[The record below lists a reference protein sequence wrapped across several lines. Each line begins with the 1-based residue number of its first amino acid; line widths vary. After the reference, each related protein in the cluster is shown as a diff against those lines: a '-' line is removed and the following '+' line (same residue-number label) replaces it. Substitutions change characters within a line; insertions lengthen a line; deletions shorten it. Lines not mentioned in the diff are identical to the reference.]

1 MGNRAVSGNALMLK
15 PEMQIQVAARNI
27 LIIHG
32 YVVMESG
39 KARSK
44 VRCPVC
50 KQQFYP
56 GGWQGNTPGLPD
68 LYIHH
73 PAWGGVALPIELK
86 APGGSVRR
94 EQQDLKK
101 AGVIHICRSVEEVLK
116 TVSQF
121 EAQFGLES
129 NIKRFI
135 ERNKDFGDNDSTIG
149 EAS

>member
-1 MGNRAVSGNALMLK
+1 MLK

-27 LIIHG
+27 LVIHG

-44 VRCPVC
+44 VKCPVC
-50 KQQFYP
+50 KQAFYP

-86 APGGSVRR
+86 APGGTVRR
-94 EQQDLKK
+94 EQQDLKR
-101 AGVIHICRSVEEVLK
+101 AGVIHICRSVEEVLQ

-121 EAQFGLES
+121 EAQFGLAS
-129 NIKRFI
+129 NINRFI
-135 ERNKDFGDNDSTIG
+135 ERNQQFGNQDDTTGKVS
-149 EAS
+149 E